1 MRAYRDSLFSVIRRV
16 GICAWAC
23 LCACWT
29 RAEDVT
35 RTWQADVD
43 YAQTVDPELQPLVEP
58 YGAPQVLER
67 IVLIDIP
74 SDATFTRLTYEAAWT
89 VYQTNVCPNPVTPPV
104 VEGETSPEAVRDAA
118 FFGRDTWPE
127 ASVVA
132 AGELTVGGV
141 RRLRVRVRPFRW
153 RGATWAETGRG
164 VLEAATSLRFT
175 VVFTVHARTAR
186 ARTTSG
192 ARRAVGTSGVDLEI
206 IAPPDLV
213 AAWEG
218 YAAKRKT
225 MRPELSIRVTGTDAI
240 YHAHPFGDG
249 LPNRNAA
256 ESIHAHIRALA
267 ATGTSHFLLGGM
279 WLDAQTPET
288 NVFFRTGERLSLS
301 NCVPGVC
308 AQFELKEREIVAT
321 PSDLFYACLDGVDET
336 TPHPWDS
343 DGNGLYLETNEV
355 ASCDCVADVAVG
367 RFAPIPYDYGKTGE
381 VLSMAQLIA
390 AYADKVARGEGADF
404 AGTGTLGV
412 ANALVVGALNRTDA
426 TLGRPFKEMTF
437 FDDVPNLWQSNHV
450 GKIADSEY
458 TARETVRTCIVPYWP
473 VRAVESVHA
482 SAPAFAFRYGT
493 LSEAQEGYYA
503 ADMVYAICRAHGSVT
518 QASASR
524 GSICFTRDGFA
535 QATGLS
541 LFNDFCL
548 PCRTGQIDYW
558 RKGEDDRTYVEPALG
573 LAAIV
578 SPTGGAVAG
587 VHNVREGLIDS
598 FNSASL
604 KDGYSQTMSYYL
616 ARRLFVS
623 GDTTFGEAFLHA
635 RQEYVAR
642 YGTGNPRLYVQGEQ
656 FFYGDPT
663 IRLPDV
669 PKVAAFDET
678 AAFTQSCTVV
688 TATVSAVSSARLDGP
703 AAFKVMETL
712 TVSATNL
719 VCAVPGGVGRKIAF
733 ATNNVPG
740 RLELTGDAPFYLG
753 GLAHGARV
761 DVRGSGK
768 ILNATGFDA
777 TFQTLTVAGTDAAAE
792 TNVWRTGRNDTG
804 TGRVDVARSTLCAEA
819 IDLSGDGRSY
829 WLRPCHLSDATLCLS
844 GAFAWGRKRGGVY
857 QSFVLDVAGTS
868 TVCAVASTDTRVAL
882 VGTNVVRV
890 AADAALTLDVPFV
903 DADNGT
909 LLLEGAGVV
918 TAARIDAL
926 AGVVEVAS
934 NVTLAVVDSPL
945 PVRALIVRAGA
956 TLQLPV
962 NTTGVHRVVADA
974 QTLWF
979 EDGARVQDATGR
991 VLSGLTAN
999 GVFYENHV
1007 ARSWKG
1013 GTGVWSDP
1021 TGWSGGAWAEG
1032 CMALFTTDSVVSNDC
1047 EQTSASDFVFQ
1058 GNVTI
1063 SGSRIDVAAELVSV
1077 PSNRQVRISA
1087 PLGMPGDLVKKGS
1100 GALRLDGEQTLLTGG
1115 IRVEE
1120 GTLELADV
1128 RAESVT
1134 NVSAAAGSRLVL
1146 RGTSSLPNANAL
1158 HVIAS
1163 NALACADEVSAA
1175 TLEVG
1180 RFAPV
1185 KNFHLPSNVTLRV
1198 NTQGSLDVNGW
1209 TAVVDGTL
1217 DWQGCLGMIYG
1228 NLSGTGTIR
1237 TRGLFSQSSQ
1247 GAGWGTVRLA
1257 LIPDADEP
1265 LPVDGN
1271 QDSTASWFRFNGTTI
1286 RPYGGD
1292 VELRFGGEEGGIG
1305 LWVEAG
1311 GVTFDT
1317 LDTSRQPAVGRTL
1330 VFGAAAVPFGF
1341 GGVGDVVKVGTGTVR
1356 FAWPPDDSCY
1366 YVYDGHTG
1374 RTIVRQGCYAV
1385 ETDTLTCAFEIAG
1398 AGEDATVKLAV
1409 DACTADISLGA
1420 GGTLDLSDVWP
1431 TYWAPT
1437 NFTWSSH
1444 STVKLTLGPDGGDVI
1459 DVSGGTC
1466 VWPADGTATLEI
1478 SVARGTPPGVY
1489 NVLCTDTPPPPG
1501 RIDVVVRSVDRSARL
1516 IENDNPPG
1524 FSVLVSLPATVI
1536 LFR

>member
-1 MRAYRDSLFSVIRRV
+1 MQPYRDGLFFSRIRRV
-16 GICAWAC
+16 GICVWAC
-23 LCACWT
+23 LCACLA

-43 YAQTVDPELQPLVEP
+43 YAQTVDPELQPLVGP

-104 VEGETSPEAVRDAA
+104 VEGAAAPEAVRDAA
-118 FFGRDTWPE
+118 YFGCDTWPE
-127 ASVVA
+127 TPVVA
-132 AGELTVGGV
+132 AGELTMGGV

-153 RGATWAETGRG
+153 RGTTWAETGRG

-175 VVFTVHARTAR
+175 VVFTVHAGTAR
-186 ARTTSG
+186 ARTASR
-192 ARRAVGTSGVDLEI
+192 ARSAVGTSGVDLEI
-206 IAPPDLV
+206 IAPPDLF

-218 YAAKRKT
+218 YATNRLT
-225 MRPELSIRVTGTDAI
+225 MRPDLSIRVTGTDTI
-240 YHAHPFGDG
+240 YSKYPFGDG
-249 LPNRNAA
+249 LANRNAA
-256 ESIHAHIRALA
+256 ESIHAHIRASA

-279 WLDAQTPET
+279 WLDAQTPAT

-321 PSDLFYACLDGVDET
+321 PSDLFYACLDNVDET
-336 TPHPWDS
+336 TPHPWDP
-343 DGNGLYLETNEV
+343 DGDGLYLETNEV

-367 RFAPIPYDYGKTGE
+367 RFAPIPYAYDGTG

-404 AGTGTLGV
+404 AGAGTLGV
-412 ANALVVGALNRTDA
+412 ASAVVVTTVVNRADA
-426 TLGRPFKEMTF
+426 ALGRPFKEMTF

-450 GKIADSEY
+450 GRIADAEY

-473 VRAVESVHA
+473 VRAVESVHE

-493 LSEAQEGYYA
+493 WTKAQEGYYA
-503 ADMVYAICRAHGSVT
+503 ADMVYAMCRAHGSVQ
-518 QASASR
+518 QASV
-524 GSICFTRDGFA
+524 FTRNKFA
-535 QATGLS
+535 QTTGLS

-548 PCRTGQIDYW
+548 PCHTGQIDYW
-558 RKGEDDRTYVEPALG
+558 LKGSDGRMCVEPALG
-573 LAAIV
+573 LVAIV
-578 SPTGGAVAG
+578 SPTGGALAG
-587 VHNVREGLIDS
+587 VHNVRDGLIS
-598 FNSASL
+598 TFESATL
-604 KDGYSQTMSYYL
+604 KDGYSQTVSYYL
-616 ARRLFVS
+616 ARRLFIS
-623 GDTTFGEAFLHA
+623 GDATFGEAFLHA
-635 RQEYVAR
+635 RQEYVAS
-642 YGTGNPRLYVQGEQ
+642 YGTGNPHLYVLGEQ

-663 IRLPDV
+663 IRLPEV

-678 AAFTQSCTVV
+678 TAFTQSCTVV

-719 VCAVPGGVGRKIAF
+719 VCAAPGGVGRKIAF
-733 ATNNVPG
+733 ATNDVPG

-777 TFQTLTVAGTDAAAE
+777 TFQTLTIEGTDAAAE
-792 TNVWRTGRNDTG
+792 TNVWRTGRNDTR
-804 TGRVDVARSTLCAEA
+804 TGRIDVARSTLCAEA

-829 WLRPCHLSDATLCLS
+829 WLRPVYLSDATLCLS
-844 GAFAWGRKRGGVY
+844 GAFAWGRKRGSVY

-868 TVCAVASTDTRVAL
+868 TVCAVASTDTRVTL
-882 VGTNVVRV
+882 VGTNIVRV

-903 DADNGT
+903 ESDNGT

-918 TAARIDAL
+918 TAARMDAL

-934 NVTLAVVDSPL
+934 NVTLAVAASPL
-945 PVRALIVRAGA
+945 SVRALIVRTGA

-974 QTLWF
+974 QTLWL

-991 VLSGLTAN
+991 VLSGMTAN
-999 GVFYENHV
+999 GVFYEK
-1007 ARSWKG
+1007 RIMRYWKG

-1021 TGWSGGAWAEG
+1021 AGWSGGAWANG
-1032 CMALFTTDSVVSNDC
+1032 CMALFKKDSTVSNDW
-1047 EQTSASDFVFQ
+1047 EQTFASDFVFQ

-1063 SGSRIDVAAELVSV
+1063 SGSQIDVASKLMSV
-1077 PSNRQVRISA
+1077 PSNCQVRISA
-1087 PLGMPGDLVKKGS
+1087 PLGVPGDLIKKGP
-1100 GALRLDGEQTLLTGG
+1100 GALRLDGEQPLLTGG

-1128 RAESVT
+1128 RAENVT
-1134 NVSAAAGSRLVL
+1134 NLSAAVGSRLLL
-1146 RGTSSLPNANAL
+1146 RGTSSLTNAAACNC
-1158 HVIAS
+1158 IAA
-1163 NALACADEVSAA
+1163 NALACADGVSAA
-1175 TLEVG
+1175 TLEVR
-1180 RFAPV
+1180 RFAPW
-1185 KNFHLPSNVTLRV
+1185 KNFLLPSNVTLRV
-1198 NTQGSLDVNGW
+1198 DTQGSLDFKWW

-1217 DWQGCLGMIYG
+1217 DWQGRLCMMYG
-1228 NLSGTGTIR
+1228 NLSGTGTVR
-1237 TRGLFSQSSQ
+1237 TRGLFSQASE

-1257 LIPDADEP
+1257 LIPGVDGTFP
-1265 LPVDGN
+1265 IDGN
-1271 QDSTASWFRFNGTTI
+1271 QKSNASWFRFNGTTI
-1286 RPYGGD
+1286 GPCGGD
-1292 VELRFGGEEGGIG
+1292 VELRFGGLQGGIG
-1305 LWVEAG
+1305 LLVEAG

-1317 LDTSRQPAVGRTL
+1317 LDTSQQPAVGRTL
-1330 VFGAAAVPFGF
+1330 VFGAATVPFGF
-1341 GGVGDVVKVGTGTVR
+1341 GGVGDVVKVGAGTVR
-1356 FAWPPDDSCY
+1356 FAWPSVDSRY
-1366 YVYDGHTG
+1366 YVLDQHTG

-1385 ETDTLTCAFEIAG
+1385 ETYTATCAFDIAG
-1398 AGEDATVKLAV
+1398 AGQDATVELAV
-1409 DACTADISLGA
+1409 DGCTADITLGA
-1420 GGTLDLSDVWP
+1420 GGTLDLSDEWP
-1431 TYWAPT
+1431 TYWATT
-1437 NFTWSSH
+1437 NFTWSSR

-1459 DVSGGTC
+1459 DVRGGTC
-1466 VWPADGTATLEI
+1466 VWPADGTATLDV

-1489 NVLCTDTPPPPG
+1489 PILLTDTPPPAG
-1501 RIDVVVRSVDRSARL
+1501 QIVAHIQSFDRSARL
-1516 IENDNPPG
+1516 IQNDSQPG
-1524 FSVLVSLPATVI
+1524 FSVLVSPLPTVI